1 MYWVLSLCWISS
13 SKDVLKVSYYYSFPF
28 GLELKLTYSPADRRP
43 GQHRHTLPCVSPLEN
58 EKKKKK
64 KKDHIFFYDD
74 CNSTLDECGK

>member
-1 MYWVLSLCWISS
+1 
-13 SKDVLKVSYYYSFPF
+13 
-28 GLELKLTYSPADRRP
+28 LELKLTYSPADRRP